1 MRLLFVADGRSPI
14 ALQWMRYFVQ
24 RGDEVYLAS
33 TFPAEP
39 DLPLKGVKT
48 IATAFSHLSGSRL
61 VGSLSSTPTWRT
73 HLRHWLA
80 PLTIP
85 FAARRLRQWAEE
97 IRPDLI
103 HALRIPYEGMVTAGA
118 NLPFPWMVS
127 VWGND
132 FTLHAPASPLLS
144 AWTRRVMKTTQAL
157 HADCQRDIRLAHD
170 WGLPSERP
178 TLVLPGNGGV
188 ERKIFF
194 PPAVSVSA
202 PVVIHPRGLRAY
214 VRNDLFFQAA
224 RMVKE
229 AKPDVRFLC
238 VGMAG
243 HAGIGKLVRS
253 LDLERTI
260 TLLPS
265 LPHAQMADLYRQ
277 AAILISPS
285 THDGTP
291 NSLLE
296 GMACGCFPVA
306 GDLEPI
312 REWIETE
319 RNGLLYPPT
328 NAQAMADALLRAL
341 RDPALRQRAREYNL
355 ELIARRADYH
365 RNMEQAAEFYR
376 KVAKK

>member
-14 ALQWMRYFVQ
+14 ALQWIRYFVQ

-33 TFPAEP
+33 TFPAAA

-48 IATAFSHLSGSRL
+48 IAIAFSHLAGSRL
-61 VGSLSSTPTWRT
+61 AGSLSSTPSWRT

-103 HALRIPYEGMVTAGA
+103 HALRIPYEGMITAGA
-118 NLPFPWMVS
+118 NLPFPWIVS

-132 FTLHAPASPLLS
+132 FTLHAPASPLLR
-144 AWTRRVMKTTQAL
+144 AWTRSVLKNTHAL
-157 HADCQRDIRLAHD
+157 HADCQRDIRLAHH
-170 WGLPSERP
+170 WGLPPERA
-178 TLVLPGNGGV
+178 TLVIPGNGGV
-188 ERKIFF
+188 ERTTFF
-194 PPAVSVSA
+194 PPAA
-202 PVVIHPRGLRAY
+202 PVLEPIIIHPRGLRAY
-214 VRNDLFFQAA
+214 VRNDLFFRAA
-224 RMVKE
+224 QMVTCAE
-229 AKPDVRFLC
+229 PGARFLC

-243 HAGIGKLVRS
+243 HVAIENLVRS
-253 LDLERTI
+253 SGLQETI

-285 THDGTP
+285 VHDGTP

-306 GDLEPI
+306 GDLESI
-312 REWIETE
+312 REWIEME

-328 NAQAMADALLRAL
+328 DAQAMADALLHAL
-341 RDPALRQRAREYNL
+341 RDPALRQRAREYNI

-365 RNMEQAAEFYR
+365 HNMEQAVEFYR
-376 KVAKK
+376 QVIKN